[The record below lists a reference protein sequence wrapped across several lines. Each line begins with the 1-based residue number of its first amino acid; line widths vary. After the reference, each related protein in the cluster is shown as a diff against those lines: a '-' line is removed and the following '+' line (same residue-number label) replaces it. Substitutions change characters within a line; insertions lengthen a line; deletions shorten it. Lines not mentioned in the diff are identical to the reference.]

1 MDEKTRDAL
10 LLAVAEALLN
20 MDARHLWQQKL
31 YDLYRLGC
39 RETAHPQEAR

>member
-1 MDEKTRDAL
+1 MTDDTRD
-10 LLAVAEALLN
+10 ALLN

-39 RETAHPQEAR
+39 REMVPPQESK